1 MAIPRRI
8 IQTGKTRS
16 LSPLAKASATNLQ
29 LLHPDWEYRYFDDA
43 DVLAFVD
50 AEFPEHRET
59 FDTFPQNIQ
68 RFDFFRYLAIFRLG
82 GFYFDTDVLLYEP
95 LDDLLNGT
103 AVFPFEEITLNGHLR
118 RAGIDWEIGNYA
130 FGADPSDPFLGRVI
144 ENCVRSLRDPAW
156 AGEMLRGIPRAFRT
170 DFEVLCTTG
179 PAMISRTLVENPE
192 LAKDV
197 TVLFP
202 PDVCDPTSWH
212 QFGRYGTHLME
223 GTWRVKGGFLRRRL
237 GWLWAGR
244 LQQRLL
250 AESQLQGRS
259 RHVPTRGPRGT
270 ASSVHAVR

>member
-8 IQTGKTRS
+8 IQTGKTRT
-16 LSPLAKASATNLQ
+16 LSPLARASATNLQ
-29 LLHPDWEYRYFDDA
+29 LLHPGWEYRYFDDS

-50 AEFPEHRET
+50 AEFPQHRAAFEA
-59 FDTFPQNIQ
+59 FPQNIQ

-95 LDDLLNGT
+95 LDDLLSAS

-130 FGADPSDPFLGRVI
+130 FGAVPSAPFLGQVI

-156 AGEMLRGIPRAFRT
+156 AGEMLQGIPRAFRA

-179 PAMISRTLVENPE
+179 PAMISRTLVENQE
-192 LAKDV
+192 LAQDV

-202 PDVCDPTSWH
+202 PDVCDPTHWH

-237 GWLWAGR
+237 GWLWADR
-244 LQQRLL
+244 LQRQLFADSRQRG
-250 AESQLQGRS
+250 AS
-259 RHVPTRGPRGT
+259 RNVPSPNRRQDV
-270 ASSVHAVR
+270 SSGHAHG